1 MVAGGINSMPLQRA
15 NSTLTAGTV
24 TPAFPSLPHAMSMRG
39 PSAAPMGREGGRRSS
54 ASAGHLSYPEQ
65 RSFEGKEMKQR
76 ESHRS
81 HEGASTVSSMPGNTP
96 QVNFAKMASGDGEA
110 RHLGEEGNVES
121 MRSKTRIREFQGR
134 GRSSQV
140 FGNVMGGAVKGMKRA
155 IKASNIVRTSERLCY
170 TGRRYVQERF
180 YELPKSKQSVYHQK
194 KIDVGEGLKNLDD
207 KAKMNQYDVGEGLP
221 GECWLRNDLDWNLLE
236 TLRDD
241 PERPPDAHLQAA
253 AYLFHASIA
262 IPIFDIAKPHPLV
275 AVIIMYTPH
284 EHGDPRIHEYLDPKQ
299 NPEVGIFLK
308 QMSVTMPL
316 ALRWMHTKDQWE
328 KEYRSF
334 VEDPKQ
340 HARRMWR
347 VLRIVVSTGW
357 LRICKSDKTPKNP
370 CSRALFK
377 INNLLLPRL
386 QNYLEK
392 WKGLHLPPP
401 PRGDWSWSVQS
412 FFGSVVGLGVLG
424 GAHFHFNPP
433 MESGFPSDEGNIVLL
448 IASFAA
454 VICLIFAAPTSPY
467 AQPRMVIGGHIVSV
481 SVAIIMNYFTKPELT
496 DFTSEAWP
504 TAFLPYWLS
513 VAITPSIAI
522 AMMTAIGTL
531 TPPLQPLLIPSN
543 CADVLALL
551 VTHLCKKPLLPPL
564 LHHCQRG
571 CHGVFVGTVML
582 LSDPWSLGLALS
594 VQST

>member
-1 MVAGGINSMPLQRA
+1 MSGGGGDRVPLLSNGSFLGGPKPSGHNSLQHNHTGLTRSPSSSSAQLA
-15 NSTLTAGTV
+15 NAASLV
-24 TPAFPSLPHAMSMRG
+24 SFPG
-39 PSAAPMGREGGRRSS
+39 PRSS
-54 ASAGHLSYPEQ
+54 DA
-65 RSFEGKEMKQR
+65 RSFETKESSRDLRRR
-76 ESHRS
+76 ESHKS
-81 HEGASTVSSMPGNTP
+81 QENSSMPNTAT
-96 QVNFAKMASGDGEA
+96 VNSATSTGGDGES
-110 RHLGEEGNVES
+110 RFLGDDNVDS
-121 MRSKTRIREFQGR
+121 LRTRTKQKEYQGR

-140 FGNVMGGAVKGMKRA
+140 FGTVMGGAVKGMKRA

-180 YELPKSKQSVYHQK
+180 FELPKSKQSVYYSK
-194 KIDVGEGLKNLDD
+194 KIDVEVGLKYLDEN
-207 KAKMNQYDVGEGLP
+207 AKLNQYDVGEGLP

-241 PERPPDAHLQAA
+241 PERPFDAHLNAA

-262 IPIFDIAKPHPLV
+262 IPIFDITKPHSLV
-275 AVIIMYTPH
+275 AVVIMYTPH
-284 EHGDPRIHEYLDPKQ
+284 EHGDPRIHEYLDTKL

-316 ALRWMHTKDQWE
+316 ALRWMQAKDQWE

-347 VLRIVVSTGW
+347 VMRIVVATGW

-370 CSRALFK
+370 VSRTLFK
-377 INNLLLPRL
+377 IKHIVLPRI
-386 QNYLEK
+386 QTYLDK

-433 MESGFPSDEGNIVLL
+433 TSQGFPSEDSNIVLL

-467 AQPRMVIGGHIVSV
+467 AQPRMVLGGHIVSV
-481 SVAIIMNYFTKPELT
+481 SVAIIMNYLT
-496 DFTSEAWP
+496 LPDISDALTTEPWP
-504 TAFLPYWLS
+504 SAFIPYWLS
-513 VAITPSIAI
+513 VAITPTIAI
-522 AMMTAIGTL
+522 AMMTAIGVVHPPAAACCLIFITAGDQIKDLGWLFLVMPTL
-531 TPPLQPLLIPSN
+531 TGCCLLILVGLIFNNMFSN
-543 CADVLALL
+543 R
-551 VTHLCKKPLLPPL
+551 KYPM
-564 LHHCQRG
+564 
-571 CHGVFVGTVML
+571 F
-582 LSDPWSLGLALS
+582 W
-594 VQST
+594 